1 MIELLPE
8 LGPRISAFMTSTS
21 KRFQTKIHQVKHQT
35 QQGSRSLSGS
45 IWAAVIII
53 IIEEEEE
60 EKVEKEQ
67 RRRKRKKKKKQKK
80 KKKKKK
86 ERK

>member
-1 MIELLPE
+1 
-8 LGPRISAFMTSTS
+8 MTSTS

-53 IIEEEEE
+53 IKEEEEEEEEEE
-60 EKVEKEQ
+60 EKEEKD
-67 RRRKRKKKKKQKK
+67 
-80 KKKKKK
+80 
-86 ERK
+86 

>member
-53 IIEEEEE
+53 IKEEEEEEE
-60 EKVEKEQ
+60 EKEEKEQ

-80 KKKKKK
+80 K
-86 ERK
+86 